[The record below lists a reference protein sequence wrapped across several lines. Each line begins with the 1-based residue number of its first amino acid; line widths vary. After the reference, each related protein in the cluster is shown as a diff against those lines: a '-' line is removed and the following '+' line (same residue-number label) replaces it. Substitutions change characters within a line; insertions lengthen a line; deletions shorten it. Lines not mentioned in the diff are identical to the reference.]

1 MQELR
6 FWVPGWLVSLP
17 LTQAVAHLPPPLPFL
32 SVPPVL
38 SYWPTP
44 YRKQEQKQ
52 NNDHHRRNEG
62 AHTAQQPTEEASSI
76 ACCPERNAPGSRFTP
91 RPWAEQNPAAPPP
104 GRYHTQSAPSLT
116 RGLPWHSQRLGNVPS
131 PRSLRVPGLSLLS
144 LLPLIS
150 WGASWAQRCG
160 NLGWGA
166 EGTAMEVWGKP
177 RRVGNKYESLW
188 QLCFPW
194 VEWGGSRQVWRA
206 AGECGGVDRPA
217 GGECEPRSGV
227 ASYHAGVGLGSTG
240 WLIAP
245 DGRGQHR
252 VRLHKSPSVD
262 QAGR

>member
-62 AHTAQQPTEEASSI
+62 AHTAQLPTEEASSI

-131 PRSLRVPGLSLLS
+131 QPQGPWPLS
-144 LLPLIS
+144 PVTP
-150 WGASWAQRCG
+150 ATNQ
-160 NLGWGA
+160 LGGIL
-166 EGTAMEVWGKP
+166 GPT
-177 RRVGNKYESLW
+177 LW
-188 QLCFPW
+188 EL
-194 VEWGGSRQVWRA
+194 
-206 AGECGGVDRPA
+206 
-217 GGECEPRSGV
+217 
-227 ASYHAGVGLGSTG
+227 GLGS
-240 WLIAP
+240 
-245 DGRGQHR
+245 RGYSHG
-252 VRLHKSPSVD
+252 SVGKAT
-262 QAGR
+262 QGGK

>member
-1 MQELR
+1 M
-6 FWVPGWLVSLP
+6 P
-17 LTQAVAHLPPPLPFL
+17 LGP
-32 SVPPVL
+32 
-38 SYWPTP
+38 
-44 YRKQEQKQ
+44 
-52 NNDHHRRNEG
+52 
-62 AHTAQQPTEEASSI
+62 AS
-76 ACCPERNAPGSRFTP
+76 
-91 RPWAEQNPAAPPP
+91 PP
-104 GRYHTQSAPSLT
+104 GPGLSRTQQRPHLGGITLS
-116 RGLPWHSQRLGNVPS
+116 RLPHSREACPGTARDLATS